1 MSLSFNSFGPIA
13 YPLLICSFLGLLLII
28 ERLIYFA
35 TWKSGGSAQQA
46 LVLARSINLGVNDQT
61 ALTNKNRLVNGT
73 LILLRHC
80 EQAREFRE
88 EIVSHWLAQERNQLF
103 KHLGWL
109 TLLAVISPM
118 LGLLGTVMGII
129 KVFTAI
135 ASHKGPVS
143 PALLADGL
151 GQAMLTT
158 AAGLSIAIPVLIT
171 LHGLRIWANS
181 QLTILVETLNEVN
194 LLLDGIDFQ
203 ERGPVVIVQ
212 KDTTHLTK
220 VNAT

>member
-1 MSLSFNSFGPIA
+1 MSISFSSFGPIA
-13 YPLLICSFLGLLLII
+13 YPLLMCSFLGLLLII
-28 ERLIYFA
+28 ERFIYFA

-46 LVLARSINLGVNDQT
+46 LALARTVNEQT
-61 ALTNKNRLVNGT
+61 VITNKNRLINGA
-73 LILLRHC
+73 LILIRHS
-80 EQAREFRE
+80 EQTREFRE

-135 ASHKGPVS
+135 ASHAGPVS

-171 LHGLRIWANS
+171 LHGFRIWANN
-181 QLTILVETLNEVN
+181 QLTALVETLNEVN

-203 ERGPVVIVQ
+203 EQGAVAILQ
-212 KDTTHLTK
+212 TNSTNMTK
-220 VNAT
+220 VNAA

>member
-1 MSLSFNSFGPIA
+1 MSMSFYSFGPIA
-13 YPLLICSFLGLLLII
+13 YPLLICSFIGLLLII
-28 ERLIYFA
+28 ERLIYFS
-35 TWKSGGSAQQA
+35 TWKSAGSAQQA
-46 LVLARSINLGVNDQT
+46 LTLARTINSSINAQA
-61 ALTNKNRLVNGT
+61 ALTNRNSLVNGT
-73 LILLRHC
+73 LILLRHSA
-80 EQAREFRE
+80 QDREFRE

-135 ASHKGPVS
+135 ASHAGHVS

-171 LHGLRIWANS
+171 LHALRIWANS
-181 QLTILVETLNEVN
+181 QLTALVETLNEVN

-203 ERGPVVIVQ
+203 EQVPVANHH
-212 KDTTHLTK
+212 KSTLNLKK
-220 VNAT
+220 VNAA